1 MSEENKDDS
10 TPKECLDYLARQK
23 MLMNHLKNQEEKEK
37 NKEDNGERGN
47 IQ

>member
-23 MLMNHLKNQEEKEK
+23 MLMNHLKNQEKKEE
-37 NKEDNGERGN
+37 EDGKHGDG
-47 IQ
+47 QQ